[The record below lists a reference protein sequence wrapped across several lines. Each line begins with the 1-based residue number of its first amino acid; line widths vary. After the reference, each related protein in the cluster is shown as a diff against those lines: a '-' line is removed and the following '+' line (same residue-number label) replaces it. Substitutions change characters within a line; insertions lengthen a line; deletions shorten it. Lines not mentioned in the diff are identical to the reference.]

1 MTTFVAL
8 LRAVNVGGRGT
19 LAMAR
24 LRDLAAGLGFEAP
37 QTLLQSGN
45 LVFRARA
52 STKPVAVE
60 RLLETALASR
70 LDLHADVCVRTA
82 AEWGRIVERNPFP
95 DEAESDPGHL
105 LVMAL
110 KRPAGAVEVEA
121 LRASIAGRELVRADG
136 AQLYLFYP
144 DGVGRSRLT
153 AAAIEGAVGTRGTA
167 RNWNTGLKVNA
178 LCATFAGGRS
188 R

>member
-19 LAMAR
+19 VSMAQ
-24 LRDLAAGLGFEAP
+24 LRDLAAGLRFEAP

-52 STKPVAVE
+52 STRPIAVE
-60 RLLETALASR
+60 HLLETALASR

-82 AEWGRIVERNPFP
+82 AEWRRVVDRNPFP
-95 DEAESDPGHL
+95 EEAQSDPGHL

-110 KRPAGAVEVEA
+110 KRPPGAAQVDA
-121 LRASIAGRELVRADG
+121 LRASVAGREVVRADG
-136 AQLYLFYP
+136 SHLYLFYP
-144 DGVGRSRLT
+144 DGIGRSRLT
-153 AAAIEGAVGTRGTA
+153 AAVIERAAGTRGTA
-167 RNWNTGLKVNA
+167 RNWNTVLKLDA
-178 LCATFAGGRS
+178 LCATFADGRS

>member
-19 LAMAR
+19 LPMAR
-24 LRDLAAGLGFEAP
+24 LRALAADLGFEEP

-52 STKPVAVE
+52 STEAAAVA

-70 LDLHADVCVRTA
+70 LDLHVDVCVRTA

-110 KRPAGAVEVEA
+110 KRPAGAVES
-121 LRASIAGRELVRADG
+121 LRASIVGRELVRADG

-144 DGVGRSRLT
+144 DGIGRSRLT

-167 RNWNTGLKVNA
+167 RNWNTVLKVNA
-178 LCATFAGGRS
+178 LCATVAAGRS
-188 R
+188 G